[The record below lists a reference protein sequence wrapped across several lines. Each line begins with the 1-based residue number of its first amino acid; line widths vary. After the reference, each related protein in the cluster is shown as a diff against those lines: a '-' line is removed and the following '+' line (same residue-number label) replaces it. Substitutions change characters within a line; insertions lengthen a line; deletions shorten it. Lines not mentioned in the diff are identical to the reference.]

1 MQWRGAPTPKD
12 SVNSGR
18 RVLAPTENCRRK
30 RLLDYDV
37 SFSTMGSDRVP
48 RTEQRRI
55 RALKVRQWMPGWN
68 AVSYSADE
76 HRRKPEPCFFIFSM
90 PAAELRG
97 LCGINR
103 RQAAGVVPRAED
115 MGIQRQHDRDR
126 SDEIARFVSY
136 GYPWST
142 LSEAK
147 RRTTEFDDLRK
158 PGWLPTS
165 IVINII
171 PRGDLRN
178 GTAVDD
184 ADIVSLE
191 ESGDDVF
198 LRLPYRSWSKAWQ
211 PNGVPPFEVIDGQHR
226 LFAFDLENGENFD
239 LPVVAFHGLD
249 ISWQAY
255 LFWTIN
261 IKPKKINASLAFD
274 LYPLL
279 RGEDWLNKAEGHF
292 VYRETRAQ
300 ELTEALWS
308 HPKSPW
314 YDKIN
319 MLGERKFRGVT
330 QSAWIRSLM
339 ATLIKSWRGPG
350 GRIGGLFGGRL
361 SLNEEVLGWSRA
373 QQAAFLIFG
382 WSAFRDAVKASE
394 EKWATS
400 LRHANGLDLGGD
412 DPAFYGPFSLISTDQ
427 GVRGVLHVFNDLCF
441 VAAGKLKLRAWRL
454 EEDAAAAD
462 EKAVSAALKTIAK
475 QPVASYLRD
484 IASRLN
490 TFDWRL
496 SSAPHLTEAER
507 RSKLIFRGS
516 SGYKEIRTQ
525 LLDHVSVGDSDLAK
539 AAKAALREVE

>member
-1 MQWRGAPTPKD
+1 MPKI
-12 SVNSGR
+12 
-18 RVLAPTENCRRK
+18 
-30 RLLDYDV
+30 
-37 SFSTMGSDRVP
+37 
-48 RTEQRRI
+48 EQRRI

-68 AVSYSADE
+68 AVSYSAAE
-76 HRRKPEPCFFIFSM
+76 HRRKPDPSFLIFSI
-90 PAAELRG
+90 PAAELRS
-97 LCGINR
+97 LCGIHR
-103 RQAAGVVPRAED
+103 RQSTGVAPRAQD
-115 MGIQRQHDRDR
+115 MGIQRQHDRER
-126 SDEIARFVSY
+126 SDEIARFVRY

-147 RRTTEFDDLRK
+147 RKSSDFDDLRK

-184 ADIVSLE
+184 ADVVSIE
-191 ESGDDVF
+191 ERGEDVF
-198 LRLPYRSWSKAWQ
+198 LRLPYGVWSKMWV
-211 PNGVPPFEVIDGQHR
+211 PKGVPPFEIIDGQHR
-226 LFAFDLENGENFD
+226 LFAFDAENGEDFD
-239 LPVVAFHGLD
+239 LPVVAFCGLD

-279 RGEDWLNKAEGHF
+279 RGEDWLNRAEGHL

-308 HPKSPW
+308 YPKSPW

-319 MLGERKFRGVT
+319 MLGERKVGGVT
-330 QSAWIRSLM
+330 QSAWVRSLM
-339 ATLIKSWRGPG
+339 ATLIKPWRGPG

-361 SLNEEVLGWSRA
+361 SEDEEVLGWSRA

-382 WSAFRDAVKASE
+382 WEAFRDAVKQSK

-400 LRHANGLDLGGD
+400 LRHAQGLDLGGD
-412 DPAFYGPFSLISTDQ
+412 DPAFYGPSSMIYTDQ
-427 GVRGVLHVFNDLCF
+427 GVRGILHVFNDLCF
-441 VAAGKLKLRAWRL
+441 VAASKLKLRAWRL
-454 EEDAAAAD
+454 DEDAAAAD
-462 EKAVSAALKTIAK
+462 EKAVAAAMKTIAK
-475 QPVASYLRD
+475 QPVADFLSD
-484 IASRLN
+484 IAFLLA

-496 SSAPHLTEAER
+496 SSAPHLSEAER
-507 RSKLIFRGS
+507 RSKLVFRGS
-516 SGYKEIRTQ
+516 SGYKEIRAQ
-525 LLDHVSVGDSDLAK
+525 LLQHLAVGETDLAK